1 MEYALGTS
9 FDDKPMLTKNQS
21 KLIVNITDKLKKYSS
36 VESAFWTYHPNF
48 LNRRKGTNNKNEI
61 ENEIDYI
68 KINIDTK
75 K

>member
-1 MEYALGTS
+1 RCSSDLVMFTIN
-9 FDDKPMLTKNQS
+9 FDWFLVS
-21 KLIVNITDKLKKYSS
+21 ITDKLKKYSS

-61 ENEIDYI
+61 EKEIDYI